1 MELSSQILS
10 DITIHMKYARYEEKK
25 HRRELWKE
33 IVYRNAQ
40 MHIDKFPELKKEI
53 LEAYTDYVLPKK
65 VLPSMRS
72 IQFAGKPVK
81 INPARIY
88 NCFKSDTKFITSKGV
103 ESFDNFD
110 DGDTVTVLSHDGSWN
125 NAIVRNYGKQ
135 KLNEIT
141 FVRGNS
147 NDNVV
152 YATEN
157 HRWILS
163 DGIETINLK
172 VGDSVLASPNI
183 FDDFNYDNATPF
195 EKLYWCYGFVYG
207 DGTLNKDSDGNYKYS
222 MLRLCGNDSRFE
234 NRFKEMGFETS
245 SSLSLSGDVMV
256 YTGKYLK
263 TIPDLNKDSVELLR
277 AFIHGYLQADGG
289 KSRDNTM
296 LSKYVNIQAT
306 GEDNIEFIRKYFPVV
321 GVIITSEEDLTGQ
334 ITNFGERKEKTIRFK
349 ISTNLQN
356 KTNMKWKVK
365 SIRETNIVED
375 VWCLE
380 VENTKSFVLSNGIST
395 GNCAFLPI
403 DDWRAFSE
411 TMFLLLGGTGVGYSV
426 QKHHIEKLPEIH
438 KPKKTKRYLIGD
450 SIEGW
455 ADAVK
460 SLMKAYLSNGTLPI
474 FDFSDIRP
482 KGARLITAGGKAPG
496 PEPLK
501 ECLISIKELL
511 DRKPDGSKLTPFE
524 AHILVCLIADAVLAG
539 GIRRAALIALFSFD
553 DDEMLTCKS
562 SSIKVEK
569 LISAEHPKYTD
580 KDGLKSDISKMVL
593 NFIQNGVEYKNIV
606 IYKDEKSGLFYDMEQ
621 YKSNG
626 TFGWWVANP
635 HLGRANNSAVALRH
649 RINKRDFNSLWKK
662 IKDSHSGEPGIYFSN
677 DMEWGTNPCVEIA
690 LRPFQF
696 CNLVEINGNDI
707 ESQEEFNKRAR
718 VASFIATLQASY
730 TDFHY
735 LRDIWQKTT
744 EKDALLG
751 VGITGIGGGK
761 LDKINLTEG
770 AEIVKE
776 ENKRVAKLIGIN
788 PANRTTCVKPSGTSS
803 LVLGTSSGIH
813 AWHGEYYIRRIRVGK
828 NEAIYSYLKNNHPE
842 LLEDDAFKPDIQAV
856 ISVPQ
861 KAPYG
866 AILRENETALKLL
879 ERVKRFNLEWVKP
892 GHINGHNTHNVS
904 CTVSVKDDEWDDVG
918 KWMWENRDTFNGL
931 SILPFNGGTYKQA
944 PFETISK
951 TKYYDTMKILHEI
964 DLSKVVEN
972 GDDTDLKGELA
983 CSGGACEV

>member
-10 DITIHMKYARYEEKK
+10 DITVHMKYARYEEKK

-53 LEAYTDYVLPKK
+53 LEIYTDYVLPKK

-72 IQFAGKPVK
+72 IQFAGKPIK

-88 NCFKSDTKFITSKGV
+88 NC
-103 ESFDNFD
+103 
-110 DGDTVTVLSHDGSWN
+110 
-125 NAIVRNYGKQ
+125 AY
-135 KLNEIT
+135 
-141 FVRGNS
+141 
-147 NDNVV
+147 
-152 YATEN
+152 
-157 HRWILS
+157 
-163 DGIETINLK
+163 
-172 VGDSVLASPNI
+172 
-183 FDDFNYDNATPF
+183 
-195 EKLYWCYGFVYG
+195 
-207 DGTLNKDSDGNYKYS
+207 
-222 MLRLCGNDSRFE
+222 
-234 NRFKEMGFETS
+234 
-245 SSLSLSGDVMV
+245 
-256 YTGKYLK
+256 
-263 TIPDLNKDSVELLR
+263 
-277 AFIHGYLQADGG
+277 
-289 KSRDNTM
+289 
-296 LSKYVNIQAT
+296 
-306 GEDNIEFIRKYFPVV
+306 
-321 GVIITSEEDLTGQ
+321 
-334 ITNFGERKEKTIRFK
+334 
-349 ISTNLQN
+349 
-356 KTNMKWKVK
+356 
-365 SIRETNIVED
+365 
-375 VWCLE
+375 
-380 VENTKSFVLSNGIST
+380 
-395 GNCAFLPI
+395 LPI

-426 QKHHIEKLPEIH
+426 QKHHIERLPEIH
-438 KPKKTKRYLIGD
+438 KPKKKKRYLIGD

-460 SLMKAYLSNGTLPI
+460 VLMKAYLSNGALPI

-496 PEPLK
+496 PDPLK
-501 ECLISIKELL
+501 ECLILMKDLL
-511 DRKPDGSKLTPFE
+511 DRKSDGSKLTPFE
-524 AHILVCLIADAVLAG
+524 AHILICLIADAVLAG

-562 SSIKVEK
+562 SSIKIEK

-580 KDGLKSDISKMVL
+580 KDGLKSDTSKLVL
-593 NFIQNGVEYKNIV
+593 NFIQNGVEYKNIT
-606 IYKDEKSGLFYDMEQ
+606 IYKDEKSGLFHDMEQ
-621 YKSNG
+621 YKSTG

-635 HLGRANNSAVALRH
+635 QLGRANNSAVALRH

-707 ESQEEFNKRAR
+707 ENQEDFNNRAR

-730 TDFHY
+730 TEFHY
-735 LRDIWQKTT
+735 LRDVWQKTT

-770 AEIVKE
+770 AEVVKQ
-776 ENKRVAKLIGIN
+776 ENQRVAKLIGIN
-788 PANRTTCVKPSGTSS
+788 PASRTTCVKPSGTSS
-803 LVLGTSSGIH
+803 LVLGTSSGVH
-813 AWHGEYYIRRIRVGK
+813 SWHDEYYIRRIRVGK
-828 NEAIYSYLKNNHPE
+828 NEAIYSYLKKNHPE
-842 LLEDDAFKPDIQAV
+842 LLEDDLFKPDIQAV

-866 AILRENETALKLL
+866 AILRNAETAMQLL

-892 GHINGHNTHNVS
+892 GHVNGHNTHNVS
-904 CTVSVKDDEWDDVG
+904 CTVSIKDDDWDEVG
-918 KWMWENRDTFNGL
+918 KWMWDNRDTFNGL
-931 SILPFNGGTYKQA
+931 SILPYNGGTYKQA

-964 DLSKVVEN
+964 DLSKVIE
-972 GDDTDLKGELA
+972 GSDETDLKGELA
-983 CSGGACEV
+983 CSGNSCEIT